1 MLYSIRHY
9 DGSDLGLKTLY
20 FRREIPL
27 IPSCLGPPAHL
38 SQTAAHENLSAL
50 MLHVEL
56 FPISVW
62 MCVCV
67 FQLNASFS
75 GTLNTTDYLD
85 SIFTQCFFLCC
96 QVIASFRLLPLIKRI
111 GLKVPIC
118 AFNIPW
124 F

>member
-50 MLHVEL
+50 MLYVEH

-67 FQLNASFS
+67 YFSLTPLFLGSLTPLIICTPSLHSASFFAVRS
-75 GTLNTTDYLD
+75 LPH
-85 SIFTQCFFLCC
+85 S
-96 QVIASFRLLPLIKRI
+96 LL
-111 GLKVPIC
+111 LKE
-118 AFNIPW
+118 
-124 F
+124 